1 MRSPERSPPVTSW
14 REGTLRRTSST
25 SANSAPATVK
35 RHATSVAG
43 GTAATLSRIATN
55 VPPQRSVAAT
65 IAATALRSAERAL
78 ITRASSARQ
87 VAMFQRGEVDYL
99 VAPDATGVGLNMA
112 VPPVALGGREKS
124 AGRRDRRRGSRPCLG

>member
-43 GTAATLSRIATN
+43 GTAATLSRIAAKR
-55 VPPQRSVAAT
+55 PPPRTGAATVAAT
-65 IAATALRSAERAL
+65 PRRGRHRRHAVTDRDERPAPEERGGDHRGD
-78 ITRASSARQ
+78 RA
-87 VAMFQRGEVDYL
+87 
-99 VAPDATGVGLNMA
+99 P
-112 VPPVALGGREKS
+112 LGRAGAHHTCFIRAGA
-124 AGRRDRRRGSRPCLG
+124 AGRGG